1 MSILIDTNLLVYM
14 FDDRDPLRQARASE
28 VVMSLGE
35 AALGRISA
43 QCLSEFFSATTRG
56 KYPILSMQDSAN
68 QIAYLAR
75 AFPTFPVTHL
85 VVLEAV
91 RGVRQHQFSFWDAQI
106 WAVARLNQISTIF
119 SEDFS
124 SGAVLEGVHFENPLA
139 TGFTLKEWI
148 T

>member
-14 FDDRDPLRQARASE
+14 FDDRDPLRQSRANE
-28 VVMSLGE
+28 VVTTLGE
-35 AALGRISA
+35 AGLGRISA
-43 QCLSEFFSATTRG
+43 QCLSEFFNATTRG
-56 KYPILSMQDSAN
+56 KYPILSVQDSAI
-68 QIAYLAR
+68 QIDYLAR
-75 AFPTFPVTHL
+75 VFPTFPITHL

-124 SGAVLEGVHFENPLA
+124 SGSILEGIRFENPLT